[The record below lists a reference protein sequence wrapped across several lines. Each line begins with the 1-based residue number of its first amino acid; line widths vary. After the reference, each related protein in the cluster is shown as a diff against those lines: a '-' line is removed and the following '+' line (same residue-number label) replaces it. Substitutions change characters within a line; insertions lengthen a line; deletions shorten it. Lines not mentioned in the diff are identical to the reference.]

1 MKRGTTV
8 SRRVLDGLYLWSG
21 YLAGVFL
28 IGIFVL
34 MMLLSAGRPLGL
46 NVRSG
51 DDFIGW
57 CMVAISF
64 LGLAHTFRS
73 AELIRVG
80 LLIDRLE
87 GTKRFALEIF
97 SLVVGCFFTAYFAWH
112 ASWMTCFSWLINE
125 PSQGVIVVP
134 IWIPQ
139 SAYAAGL
146 VILFIAFV
154 DELVHVL
161 RGGAPHYI
169 KPKPKTAEEV
179 IEQAMQSGV

>member
-1 MKRGTTV
+1 MKILRK
-8 SRRVLDGLYLWSG
+8 SLDALYLGSG
-21 YLAGVFL
+21 WLAGFFL
-28 IGIFVL
+28 LAIFVL

-57 CMVAISF
+57 CMVAMSF

-73 AELIRVG
+73 AEMIRVG
-80 LLIDRLE
+80 LLVDRLSPRVRDWFE
-87 GTKRFALEIF
+87 IFAL
-97 SLVVGCFFTAYFAWH
+97 LVGIAAIGYFAWY
-112 ASWMTCFSWLINE
+112 ASWMTYFSWLIKE

-139 SAYAAGL
+139 LGYSAGL

-154 DELVHVL
+154 DEFFHVV
-161 RGGAPHYI
+161 RGGTPHYD
-169 KPKPKTAEEV
+169 KPKPKTAEEA
-179 IEQAMQSGV
+179 IEQAVQSAV

>member
-1 MKRGTTV
+1 MKIV
-8 SRRVLDGLYLWSG
+8 RRFLDWLYLFSG
-21 YLAGVFL
+21 VAAGGFLLA
-28 IGIFVL
+28 IFVL
-34 MMLLSAGRPLGL
+34 MLMLSAGRPLGL

-73 AELIRVG
+73 AEMIRVG
-80 LLIDRLE
+80 LLIDRFS
-87 GTKRFALEIF
+87 GRTRWYFEIF
-97 SLVVGCFFTAYFAWH
+97 SLVVGCFFTGYFAWF
-112 ASWMTCFSWLINE
+112 AYRMTYFSWLISE

-139 SAYAAGL
+139 SGMAVGL

-154 DELVHVL
+154 DELIHVL
-161 RGGAPHYI
+161 FGGKPHYE
-169 KPKPKTAEEV
+169 KPKPKTAEEA
-179 IEQAMQSGV
+179 IEQAIQSPV

>member
-1 MKRGTTV
+1 MRTF
-8 SRRVLDGLYLWSG
+8 LDRF
-21 YLAGVFL
+21 YLAAGYVGAAFL
-28 IGIFVL
+28 IAIFVL

-57 CMVAISF
+57 CMVAVSF

-73 AELIRVG
+73 AEMIRVG

-87 GTKRFALEIF
+87 GGKRYVIEIF
-97 SLVVGCFFTAYFAWH
+97 SLAVGCFFVGYFAWH
-112 ASWMTCFSWLINE
+112 ALWMTYFSWLINE

-139 SAYAAGL
+139 SGYAAGL

-154 DELVHVL
+154 DELIHVL

-179 IEQAMQSGV
+179 VEQAIQSGV